1 MAVIPV
7 DGRLTHMNI
16 WLIVFGLI
24 GVAAF
29 GGCKPSSAD
38 RATQN
43 ARASA
48 SNCTFETPLKP
59 GAPGSPGNLIPSSI
73 NPNGQSEMSYL
84 MREMLA
90 DLQQIRARILA
101 NEAVGSVGVSHRRF
115 RCAWPTDEGMRNP
128 EFDRKAKSYL
138 RTIDALEQAKSDQRG
153 FFMAT
158 IGQCINCHTTSCPGP
173 IAAIKKL
180 QIPQ

>member
-1 MAVIPV
+1 
-7 DGRLTHMNI
+7 MNMKI
-16 WLIVFGLI
+16 WLITSGFI
-24 GVAAF
+24 GVSLL

-38 RATQN
+38 HATPN
-43 ARASA
+43 AQASA
-48 SNCTFETPLKP
+48 PNCTFETPLKP
-59 GAPGSPGNLIPSSI
+59 GAPGSPGNLIPSPI

-101 NEAVGSVGVSHRRF
+101 NESVGSVDVSHRRF

-128 EFDRKAKSYL
+128 EFDRNAKSYL

-158 IGQCINCHTTSCPGP
+158 VGQCISCHTTSCPGP